1 MSEELSQKLG
11 YRGYITSRP
20 VRGMSYPHRVQNLV
34 VRDYATRH
42 NLDYKLSATEYAM
55 PGCYMMFYDVLTE
68 LPQLE
73 GIILFSLFMLP
84 QKTKPRLEI
93 YDRILGAGCELHAA
107 LEEMVLQ
114 EKSEIEDFETMIQVV
129 LNLPKTPMGGY
140 YHKSEDPKLNNFFIE
155 AMRPTIDMS
164 VE

>member
-1 MSEELSQKLG
+1 MSEKSG

-20 VRGMSYPHRVQNLV
+20 VRGVSYPHRVQNLV

-55 PGCYMMFYDVLTE
+55 PGCYMMLYDVLAE

-73 GIILFSLFMLP
+73 GLILFSLFMLP
-84 QKTKPRLEI
+84 QKTKSRWEI
-93 YDRILGAGCELHAA
+93 YDRILGAGCELHAG

-114 EKSEIEDFETMIQVV
+114 DRSDIDDFETMMQVV
-129 LNLPKTPMGGY
+129 LTLPNTPMGGY
-140 YHKSEDPKLNNFFIE
+140 YQKSENPKLNNFFQQ
-155 AMRPTIDMS
+155 AMS

>member
-1 MSEELSQKLG
+1 MNKKLG
-11 YRGYITSRP
+11 YRGYIISRP
-20 VRGMSYPHRVQNLV
+20 VRGVSYPHRVQNLV

-42 NLDYKLSATEYAM
+42 NLAYKLSATEYAM
-55 PGCYMMFYDVLTE
+55 PRCYMMLYDVLAE

-84 QKTKPRLEI
+84 QRTESRLEI

-114 EKSEIEDFETMIQVV
+114 DRSQIENFEEMIQAV
-129 LNLPKTPMGGY
+129 LTLSNTPMGGY
-140 YHKSEDPKLNNFFIE
+140 YQKSENPKLNDFFLQ
-155 AMRPTIDMS
+155 ALK
-164 VE
+164 

>member
-20 VRGMSYPHRVQNLV
+20 VRGVNYPHRVQNLV

-55 PGCYMMFYDVLTE
+55 PGCYMMLYDVLAE

-84 QKTKPRLEI
+84 QKTKSRLEI
-93 YDRILGAGCELHAA
+93 YDRILDAGCELHAG

-114 EKSEIEDFETMIQVV
+114 DRSDIENFETMMQVV
-129 LNLPKTPMGGY
+129 LTLPHTPMGGY
-140 YHKSEDPKLNNFFIE
+140 YQKSEDPKLNNFFQQ
-155 AMRPTIDMS
+155 AMS

>member
-1 MSEELSQKLG
+1 MSEKSG

-20 VRGMSYPHRVQNLV
+20 VRGVSYPHRVQNLV

-55 PGCYMMFYDVLTE
+55 PGCYMMLYDVLAE

-73 GIILFSLFMLP
+73 GLILFSLFMLP
-84 QKTKPRLEI
+84 QKTKSRWEI
-93 YDRILGAGCELHAA
+93 YDRILGAGCELHAG

-114 EKSEIEDFETMIQVV
+114 DRSEIENFEKMIQVV
-129 LNLPKTPMGGY
+129 LTLPHTPMGGY
-140 YHKSEDPKLNNFFIE
+140 YHKSEDPKLNKFFRE
-155 AMRPTIDMS
+155 AMS

>member
-1 MSEELSQKLG
+1 MSEELTQKLG

-20 VRGMSYPHRVQNLV
+20 VRRVSYPHRVQNLV

-55 PGCYMMFYDVLTE
+55 PGCYMMLYDVLTE

-73 GIILFSLFMLP
+73 GIILFSVFMLP
-84 QKTKPRLEI
+84 QKTKSRLEI
-93 YDRILGAGCELHAA
+93 YDRILGAGCELHAG

-114 EKSEIEDFETMIQVV
+114 DRSHIDDFETMMQVV
-129 LNLPKTPMGGY
+129 LTLPNTPMGGY
-140 YHKSEDPKLNNFFIE
+140 YQKSENPKLNNFFQQ
-155 AMRPTIDMS
+155 AMS

>member
-1 MSEELSQKLG
+1 MSEKLG

-20 VRGMSYPHRVQNLV
+20 VRGLNYPHRVQNLV

-55 PGCYMMFYDVLTE
+55 PGCYMMFYDVLAE

-73 GIILFSLFMLP
+73 GLILFSLFMLP
-84 QKTKPRLEI
+84 HKTKSRLEI
-93 YDRILGAGCELHAA
+93 YDRILDAGCELRAA

-114 EKSEIEDFETMIQVV
+114 DRSDIENFETMIQVA
-129 LNLPKTPMGGY
+129 LTLPNTPMGGY
-140 YHKSEDPKLNNFFIE
+140 YQKSEDPKLNNFFRQ
-155 AMRPTIDMS
+155 AMS

>member
-20 VRGMSYPHRVQNLV
+20 IRGISYPHRVQNLV
-34 VRDYATRH
+34 VRDCATRH

-55 PGCYMMFYDVLTE
+55 PGCYMMLSDVLAE
-68 LPQLE
+68 LPSLE
-73 GIILFSLFMLP
+73 GIILFSLFLLP
-84 QKTKPRLEI
+84 QKTKARLEI
-93 YDRILGAGCELHAA
+93 YDRILGAGCELRAA

-114 EKSEIEDFETMIQVV
+114 ERSDIEIFETTIQVA
-129 LNLPKTPMGGY
+129 LTLPNTPMGGY
-140 YHKSEDPKLNNFFIE
+140 YQKSENPKLNNFFQQ
-155 AMRPTIDMS
+155 AMS

>member
-1 MSEELSQKLG
+1 MSEKSG

-20 VRGMSYPHRVQNLV
+20 VRGVSYPHRVQNLV

-55 PGCYMMFYDVLTE
+55 PGCYMMLYDVLAE

-73 GIILFSLFMLP
+73 GLILFSLFMLP
-84 QKTKPRLEI
+84 HKTKSRLEI
-93 YDRILGAGCELHAA
+93 YDRILGAGCELHAG

-114 EKSEIEDFETMIQVV
+114 DRSDIDDFETMMQVV
-129 LNLPKTPMGGY
+129 LTLPNTPMGGY
-140 YHKSEDPKLNNFFIE
+140 YQKSENPKLNNFFQQ
-155 AMRPTIDMS
+155 AMS

>member
-1 MSEELSQKLG
+1 MSEKSG
-11 YRGYITSRP
+11 YRGYITSRQ
-20 VRGMSYPHRVQNLV
+20 VRGVSYPHRVQNLV

-55 PGCYMMFYDVLTE
+55 PGCYMMLYDVLAE

-84 QKTKPRLEI
+84 QKTKSRWEI
-93 YDRILGAGCELHAA
+93 YDRILGAGCELHAG

-114 EKSEIEDFETMIQVV
+114 DRSDIDDFETMMQVV
-129 LNLPKTPMGGY
+129 LTLPHTPMGGY
-140 YHKSEDPKLNNFFIE
+140 YQKSEDPKLNNFFQQ
-155 AMRPTIDMS
+155 AMS

>member
-1 MSEELSQKLG
+1 MSEKSG

-20 VRGMSYPHRVQNLV
+20 VRGVSYPHRVQNLL

-55 PGCYMMFYDVLTE
+55 PGCYMMLYDVLTE

-84 QKTKPRLEI
+84 QKTKLRLEI
-93 YDRILGAGCELHAA
+93 YDRILGAGCQLRAA

-114 EKSEIEDFETMIQVV
+114 DRNDIDDFETMMQVV
-129 LNLPKTPMGGY
+129 LTLPHTPMGGY
-140 YHKSEDPKLNNFFIE
+140 YHKSEDPKLNNFFQQ
-155 AMRPTIDMS
+155 AMS